1 MRKFIIFLTVMCL
14 TLLSSCTGKNGYKVS
29 KTVFLMDTV
38 VTLSADC
45 SEDIL
50 NGALSLCEN
59 YEKLFSRTK
68 EESDIYKIN
77 NSQDFVEVNKETVFL
92 IKKAVEYSV
101 LTEGK
106 FDITI
111 CPVSSL
117 YDFNS
122 ASLPEPSQIK
132 ENLKKVDY
140 KKIEIEG
147 NKVKIGDGMI
157 DLGGIAK
164 GYIADKTVEYFKS
177 KGVKRANVNI
187 GGNVYIYGEN
197 EAQIGIRKPFSQD
210 IIASVIS
217 DEGTFVTSG
226 IYERYIEKDGKIYHH
241 ILDTKTGYGVE
252 NSLAGVTVIGE
263 SSADAD
269 ALSTVCMLSGLD
281 KGMEIIENK
290 EHTEAVFILK
300 DGSIKLSSGLY
311 RNNDTIRFIGS

>member
-1 MRKFIIFLTVMCL
+1 MRKLIIFFMVMCL
-14 TLLSSCTGKNGYKVS
+14 AFLPSCTGKNGYKVS

-50 NGALSLCEN
+50 NEALSICEN

-77 NSQDFVEVNKETVFL
+77 NSEDFVEVNKETLLL
-92 IKKAVEYSV
+92 IKKAIEYSV

-106 FDITI
+106 FDITV

-117 YDFNS
+117 YDFGS
-122 ASLPEPSQIK
+122 ASLPDSSKIK

-140 KKIEIEG
+140 KKIEING
-147 NKVKIGDGMI
+147 NKVKLMDGMI

-164 GYIADKTVEYFKS
+164 GYIADKTIEFLKG

-187 GGNVYIYGEN
+187 GGNVYIYGDN
-197 EAQIGIRKPFSQD
+197 EAKIGIRKPFGQE

-252 NSLAGVTVIGE
+252 NNLASVTVIGE

-290 EHTEAVFILK
+290 QNTEAVFILK

-311 RNNDTIRFIGS
+311 RNNDIIRFTGN